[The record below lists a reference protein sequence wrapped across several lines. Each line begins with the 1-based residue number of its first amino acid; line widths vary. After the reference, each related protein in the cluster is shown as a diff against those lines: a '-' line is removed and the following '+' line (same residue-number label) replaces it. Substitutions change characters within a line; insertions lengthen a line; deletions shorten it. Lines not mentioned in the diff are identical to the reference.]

1 MKNMKVKAKLLIGFI
16 SVVLILLVFGIYS
29 IFAISK
35 TSKSSQ
41 LLYTRATAVILAG
54 NMETNLNLQRAIGR
68 DSALAAP
75 TVWNVESIFNN
86 NLQQLD
92 ETDIQFKAHYKELES
107 ITVTKEAAAI
117 LESINTDYKEFR
129 TQCDNLIAVL
139 KIADATPE
147 EVVAALDA
155 STPPYNSAIESIQEL
170 SNYLHNATAD
180 QADATV
186 FQARITI
193 IIAIFAI
200 LAGIILAII
209 LSIYIARLIS
219 RPLHTMEALLK
230 QAGETGKLIFTDKEL
245 EQAREAMQYKDEI
258 SQSMA
263 AFVKLLDH
271 LVYCGK
277 TLEAVADHD
286 LAVDVQLLSDNDT
299 IGTALKNMTQ
309 NLNSM
314 FKDIN
319 RTSEQV
325 ATASNELSNTSSG
338 LAQGAVEQAA
348 TVEEISASILEIA
361 NQSAN
366 SMNIASEANEQGV
379 SIKSIAMEGNDKME
393 KLMQSIHDIYDASI
407 EIEKVNKSIDEIASQ
422 TNMLSLN
429 ATIEAARAGQHG
441 KGFAVVADEIRILA
455 GKSTEAAKETAR
467 LITANAEKTE
477 LGLTISKETD
487 ESLGH
492 IVDGIQKTSDSI
504 QQITQQFEL
513 INSATTQLNS
523 AVDQVSEIVQQNSAT
538 SEESAASSEELSA
551 QAQMLKDLVSEFKL
565 AK

>member
-1 MKNMKVKAKLLIGFI
+1 MKVKSKLLIGFI
-16 SVVLILLVFGIYS
+16 SVVLILLIFGIYS

-41 LLYTRATAVILAG
+41 LLNTRATEVILSG

-75 TVWNVESIFNN
+75 TVWNVDSIFQN
-86 NLQQLD
+86 NLKQLE
-92 ETDIQFKAHYKELES
+92 ETDIQFKEYFTQLKSLIVSTEL
-107 ITVTKEAAAI
+107 TAI
-117 LESINTDYKEFR
+117 LNDIDENYEDFR

-139 KIADATPE
+139 KIEDATPE

-155 STPPYNSAIESIQEL
+155 STPPYNNAIESIQEL
-170 SNYLHNATAD
+170 SNFLDKATNE
-180 QADATV
+180 QAAATLL
-186 FQARITI
+186 QARITI
-193 IIAIFAI
+193 VIAIIAILI
-200 LAGIILAII
+200 GIVLAIT
-209 LSIYIARLIS
+209 LSLYIARIIS
-219 RPLHTMEALLK
+219 DPLETMKTLLG

-245 EQAREAMQYKDEI
+245 EQARAAMVHKDEI
-258 SQSMA
+258 SESMA

-271 LVYCGK
+271 LLYCSK
-277 TLEAVADHD
+277 TLESVADHD
-286 LAVDVQLLSDNDT
+286 LTVDVKLLSDNDT
-299 IGTALKNMTQ
+299 IGIALKNMTQ
-309 NLNSM
+309 NLNGM
-314 FKDIN
+314 FGDIN

-325 ATASNELSNTSSG
+325 ATASNELSNTSSS

-366 SMNIASEANEQGV
+366 SMKIASEANEQGV

-477 LGLTISKETD
+477 VGLTISKETD

-551 QAQMLKDLVSEFKL
+551 QAQLLKDLVSEFKL